1 MPVLPLGEAFTARA
15 LGVAWNNY
23 QQTLGT
29 APYLGRS
36 FFGTDKKIG
45 LDLRFIKGRKG
56 LPVALK
62 ASNFDAKAPL
72 RDAIGFKDI
81 QNEMPFFRESY
92 MVSEKDEQEYMRYL
106 DAENSALAN
115 QVLREIMKNPM
126 DLVLGA
132 DVVPERMVWQLM
144 APVDG
149 IPKID
154 VVIDGGE
161 KYVIDYTGD
170 DGAAYKAKNYIELS
184 GTSLWSDSANAT
196 PIQDL
201 VDAQEQHK
209 DNTGEVLSTFVMNQT
224 TWKQLVN
231 AEDTKKQVQGILA
244 YQNGIRIK
252 DSEVKSYLL
261 DNYGITVLV
270 YNKLYIG
277 EDGVSHKFVP
287 DGIVSA
293 ISSAVSSL
301 GTVWY
306 GTTPEERSGSLAKGT
321 LSIVNTGVSIYTYT
335 TEHPVN
341 THCVVSEIVLPS
353 YENMDSVFVM
363 KVSGETNA
371 GASGGAG
378 TDDSTTTG

>member
-92 MVSEKDEQEYMRYL
+92 MVTEKDEQEYMRYL
-106 DAENSALAN
+106 DAENSGLAN

-132 DVVPERMVWQLM
+132 DVVPERMIWQLM
-144 APVDG
+144 APADG

-154 VVIDGGE
+154 VVVNGGE
-161 KYVIDYTGD
+161 RYVIDYTTD
-170 DGAAYKAKNYIELS
+170 NGAAYKSKNYIQLE
-184 GTSLWSDSANAT
+184 GTSMWSDSANAT
-196 PIQDL
+196 PIQDM

-209 DNTGEVLSTFVMNQT
+209 ENTGEILSTFVMNQA
-224 TWKQLVN
+224 TWKQVVN
-231 AEDTKKQVQGILA
+231 AEDTKKQVLGSIA
-244 YQNGIRIK
+244 YQSGIRIK
-252 DSEVKSYLL
+252 DSDVKSYLL

-277 EDGVSHKFVP
+277 EDGASHKFIP
-287 DGIVSA
+287 DGVVSA
-293 ISSAVSSL
+293 IAGTTSSL

-306 GTTPEERSGSLAKGT
+306 GTTPEERSGDLAKGT

-363 KVSGETNA
+363 KVS
-371 GASGGAG
+371 
-378 TDDSTTTG
+378 

>member
-23 QQTLGT
+23 QQTLGI

-45 LDLRFIKGRKG
+45 LDLKFIKGRKG

-72 RDAIGFKDI
+72 RDPIGFKDI

-92 MVSEKDEQEYMRYL
+92 MVTEKDEQEYAKYL
-106 DAENSALAN
+106 EAENSELAN

-132 DVVPERMVWQLM
+132 DVVPERMIWQLM
-144 APVDG
+144 APADG

-154 VVIDGGE
+154 VVVDGGD
-161 KYVIDYTGD
+161 KYSIDYTGD
-170 DGAAYKAKNYIELS
+170 NGTAYKKTNYIALE

-209 DNTGEVLSTFVMNQT
+209 ENTGEILSTFSMNQK
-224 TWKQLVN
+224 TWKQFVN
-231 AEDTKKQVQGILA
+231 AEDTRKQVHGIIA

-252 DSEVKSYLL
+252 DSDVKSYLL
-261 DNYGITVLV
+261 DNYGITILV

-277 EDGVSHKFVP
+277 EDGASHKFIP
-287 DGIVSA
+287 DGVVSA
-293 ISSAVSSL
+293 IAGTASFL

-306 GTTPEERSGSLAKGT
+306 GTTPEERSGSLANGT

-363 KVSGETNA
+363 NVS
-371 GASGGAG
+371 
-378 TDDSTTTG
+378 

>member
-15 LGVAWNNY
+15 LGVAWNSY
-23 QQTLGT
+23 QQSLGI

-36 FFGTDKKIG
+36 YFGTQKKTG

-62 ASNFDAKAPL
+62 GSNFDAKAPL

-106 DAENSALAN
+106 DSENSTLAN

-132 DVVPERMVWQLM
+132 DVVPERMIWQLM
-144 APVDG
+144 APADG

-154 VVIDGGE
+154 VVIDGGDQ
-161 KYVIDYTGD
+161 YTIDYTD
-170 DGAAYKAKNYIELS
+170 DNGVEYKKKNFIELS
-184 GTSLWSDSANAT
+184 GESLWSNPKTAT

-201 VDAQEQHK
+201 VDAQEQHRT
-209 DNTGEVLSTFVMNQT
+209 NYGEELTEFVMNQK

-231 AEDTKKQVQGILA
+231 AEDTKKQVLGITA
-244 YQNGIRIK
+244 YTGGIHIK
-252 DSEVKSYLL
+252 DKDVKAFLL
-261 DNYGITVLV
+261 DNYQITVRV

-277 EDGVSHKFVP
+277 SDAKSHTFIPDGVVS
-287 DGIVSA
+287 GIA
-293 ISSAVSSL
+293 GHINIL
-301 GTVWY
+301 GDVWY
-306 GTTPEERSGSLAKGT
+306 GTTPEERSGSLADGT
-321 LSIVNTGVSIYTYT
+321 LSIVNTGVSIYTYA
-335 TEHPVN
+335 TEHPIN
-341 THCVVSEIVLPS
+341 THCIVSEIVLPS
-353 YENMDSVFVM
+353 YENMDSVLVM
-363 KVSGETNA
+363 KVA
-371 GASGGAG
+371 
-378 TDDSTTTG
+378 